1 MSVLLMLA
9 IGVGGWALRKQGF
22 DMAPIILG
30 FVLGKVL
37 ETNLRNALALSGGD
51 ISILFQSTI
60 SNSLWV
66 MAVLIVLLPWWL
78 ARRTKARTSAE
89 GA

>member
-1 MSVLLMLA
+1 
-9 IGVGGWALRKQGF
+9 
-22 DMAPIILG
+22 MAPIILG

-60 SNSLWV
+60 ANSLWA
-66 MAVLIVLLPWWL
+66 MAVLIVILPWWL
-78 ARRTKARTSAE
+78 NRRARARAAGEIT
-89 GA
+89 